1 MKKNT
6 ALLWMSS
13 LLLLTGCGKYS
24 STYTAT
30 LFVHNNFVKKA
41 TMHFSTFKGRMV
53 FKLKCD
59 NEKISYTATLGAGD
73 AIIYYDYQ
81 DEKKVLFQLHEG
93 EEINSSSEA
102 ITSSKVYVIVEFE
115 QVGHDGKID
124 FNVSL

>member
-1 MKKNT
+1 
-6 ALLWMSS
+6 MSS

-30 LFVHNNFVKKA
+30 LCVQNNFAKKA
-41 TMHFSTFKGRMV
+41 IMHFSTFKGRMV

-59 NEKISYTATLGAGD
+59 NEKISYSATLEAGD